1 MSFIKKFQE
10 LHRKIFKYYVFIMY
24 VIIIVKE
31 SQIQ

>member
-10 LHRKIFKYYVFIMY
+10 LHRKNFKYVFIMY